1 MNAVE
6 QAVKP
11 LKKKINLLK
20 KAKIAGILGGAG
32 YLGLKAKETVD
43 ENELKEKEEQELYG
57 ARY

>member
-20 KAKIAGILGGAG
+20 KAKIAGILGGTG
-32 YLGLKAKETVD
+32 YLGLKAKEIVD
-43 ENELKEKEEQELYG
+43 ENELKEK
-57 ARY
+57 